1 METMSRRMNTGAEGL
16 PERGAGRAELNT
28 SCPQRRRG
36 ACGSRPDLRVIAP
49 CYWSIEEMAVRKLED
64 EELDGAAGKADISL
78 GALEKSGGFVL
89 RIAQLSAFERFFAV
103 FGESEI
109 RISEFTVLLALSE
122 NPGIRQGVLAD
133 VLKIKWSNM
142 TKLVRALEERGLIAR
157 HIPHNDRRS
166 VVLSVTDAGR
176 SQIEAWAEKMYRF
189 DREALSMLDDE
200 EHAELIRLSRKI
212 AGWPEVR

>member
-1 METMSRRMNTGAEGL
+1 
-16 PERGAGRAELNT
+16 
-28 SCPQRRRG
+28 
-36 ACGSRPDLRVIAP
+36 
-49 CYWSIEEMAVRKLED
+49 MAVRKLD
-64 EELDGAAGKADISL
+64 DDQVDGLAGKADVSL
-78 GALEKSGGFVL
+78 GNLERSGGFLL
-89 RIAQLSAFERFFAV
+89 RIAQLSAFERFFTV

-157 HIPHNDRRS
+157 HIPHDDRRS

-176 SQIEAWAEKMYRF
+176 AQIDASADKMYHS
-189 DREALSMLDDE
+189 DRVALSMLDDE
-200 EHAELIRLSRKI
+200 EHAQLIALSRKI
-212 AGWPEVR
+212 AGWPEAK

>member
-1 METMSRRMNTGAEGL
+1 
-16 PERGAGRAELNT
+16 
-28 SCPQRRRG
+28 
-36 ACGSRPDLRVIAP
+36 
-49 CYWSIEEMAVRKLED
+49 MAVRKLDDAEV
-64 EELDGAAGKADISL
+64 DGVAGKADVSL
-78 GALEKSGGFVL
+78 GDLEKSGGFLL
-89 RIAQLSAFERFFAV
+89 RIAQLSAFERFFVV

-157 HIPHNDRRS
+157 HVPHDDRRS

-176 SQIEAWAEKMYRF
+176 QQIDASAEKMYRS
-189 DREALSMLDDE
+189 DRAALSMLSDE
-200 EHAELIRLSRKI
+200 EHAQLITLSRKI
-212 AGWPEVR
+212 AGWPEVK